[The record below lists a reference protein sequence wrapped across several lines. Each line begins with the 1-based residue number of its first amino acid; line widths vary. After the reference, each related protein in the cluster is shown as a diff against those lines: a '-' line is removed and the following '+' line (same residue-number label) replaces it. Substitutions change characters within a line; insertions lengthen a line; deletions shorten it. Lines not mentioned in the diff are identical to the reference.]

1 MYRDVLDLPDEAV
14 LSADQPLG
22 LRDAMRLANRE
33 SERLAAQGEGYLRS
47 VIDRRRTLANFL
59 PTADLA
65 PTLSIRNGGNAGA
78 IGRTGN
84 QIGEFETN
92 ADVPVDASLNLFN
105 GFRDVN
111 AYWSDTYRIAQQ
123 RSNLLAFQEGLL
135 LDVARSYYQVLR
147 SEATVRVFEGSL
159 RTQEERLREAKGR
172 VAAGLASPLTQAQI
186 AAQLSAT
193 RSQLIAARLDVVQL
207 RASLA
212 LLVAAPIEEKELTP
226 DPPAALPDAL
236 APLDDALAAAFA
248 YRSELAA
255 TAAAVAASRRDVDV
269 AFGQYYPSVSLDV
282 SYFLYR
288 ETAPTERDLTGL
300 LSGNLPLFAAG
311 RIRADVRSAWSF
323 FRQAILVEQTQ
334 RRQVSA
340 DVRQS
345 YAAAEA
351 SDARL
356 AEAQTQLDAA
366 RQSLQQAEAQYRA
379 GLATNLDRVQAQSDL
394 LQAQLLLTGERFD
407 RQIFRLELLRASG
420 LLREWLEGRPVA
432 DLLGGGDVLSPDLTR
447 NTSRPT
453 TFQ

>member
-1 MYRDVLDLPDEAV
+1 MVLGLCLTLAGCRVDQAREVAVYRDVLDLPDEPV

-105 GFRDVN
+105 GFRDVS

-172 VAAGLASPLTQAQI
+172 VSAGLASPLTQAQI

-193 RSQLIAARLDVVQL
+193 RSQLIAAQRDVTQL

-212 LLVAAPIEEKELTP
+212 LLVAAAIEDKELTP

-300 LSGNLPLFAAG
+300 LSANLPLFAAG

-323 FRQAILVEQTQ
+323 FRQAVWWN
-334 RRQVSA
+334 RRSGGRCRPRCA
-340 DVRQS
+340 KATSPPRPATGGWPRPRRS
-345 YAAAEA
+345 STPPSSRCNRPRRSTAPA
-351 SDARL
+351 SPPTSTASR
-356 AEAQTQLDAA
+356 
-366 RQSLQQAEAQYRA
+366 RRA
-379 GLATNLDRVQAQSDL
+379 T
-394 LQAQLLLTGERFD
+394 FC
-407 RQIFRLELLRASG
+407 
-420 LLREWLEGRPVA
+420 RP
-432 DLLGGGDVLSPDLTR
+432 S
-447 NTSRPT
+447 SC
-453 TFQ
+453 